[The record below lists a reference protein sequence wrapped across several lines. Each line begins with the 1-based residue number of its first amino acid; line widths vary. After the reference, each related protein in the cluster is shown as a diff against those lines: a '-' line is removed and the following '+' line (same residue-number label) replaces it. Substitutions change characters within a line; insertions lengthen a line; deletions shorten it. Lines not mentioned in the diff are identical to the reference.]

1 MKTRKELLQDYLDD
15 AHEALIKI
23 EITMKYLQKR
33 YAKNSEEQILQE
45 LAKLQSNEK
54 ETKDW
59 VSFLEAELKGKNE
72 ETSEEKKENK

>member
-1 MKTRKELLQDYLDD
+1 MKTRKELIQDYLDD
-15 AHEALIKI
+15 AQEALIKI
-23 EITMKYLQKR
+23 EITMNYLQKR

-59 VSFLEAELKGKNE
+59 VSFLEAEMKGK
-72 ETSEEKKENK
+72 TEEKKENK